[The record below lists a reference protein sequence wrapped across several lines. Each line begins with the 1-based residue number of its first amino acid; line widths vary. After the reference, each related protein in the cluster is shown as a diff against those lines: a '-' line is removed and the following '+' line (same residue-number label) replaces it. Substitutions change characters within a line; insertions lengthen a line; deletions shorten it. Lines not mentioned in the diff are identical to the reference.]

1 MIDRVFQVEGAQIGL
16 RVDRLLADQYPDL
29 SRSRLQSLI
38 DEGHVSLNGHS
49 FKSSYRVREGDTLE
63 INLPPAIP
71 LEAQPETIPLDIRY
85 EDSDLLVVNKPQ
97 GMVTHPAPGAHS
109 GTLVNAL
116 LAHCRDLSGIGG
128 VQRPGIVH
136 RLDKDTSGLMV
147 VAKNDLA
154 HLNLQSQISEKSAL
168 RQYMAVIRGHLPTP
182 EGKVDAPIGR
192 HPSDRIKMAIVEG
205 GRQAVTHYRLLEEY
219 PGYALVE
226 LTLETGRTHQIRVHL
241 ASLGHAVVGD
251 PAYGGRTTLPVKL
264 SGQALHA
271 FHLCFKH
278 PRTQE
283 QLEFFADPPEEFQ
296 KLLRYLR
303 RL

>member
-1 MIDRVFQVEGAQIGL
+1 MTARILQVEGDSIGL

-29 SRSRLQSLI
+29 SRSRLQTLI

-49 FKSSYRVREGDTLE
+49 FKSSYKVREGDTLE
-63 INLPPAIP
+63 ITLPPATP
-71 LEAQPETIPLDIRY
+71 LEALPEKIPVDIRY
-85 EDSDLLVVNKPQ
+85 EDSDLIVVNKAQ
-97 GMVTHPAPGAHS
+97 GMVTHPAPGSYS

-116 LAHCRDLSGIGG
+116 LAHCQDLSGIGG

-147 VAKNDLA
+147 VAKNDFS
-154 HLNLQSQISEKSAL
+154 HLNLQAQISEKSAL
-168 RQYMAVIRGHLPTP
+168 RQYLAVIRGHLPTL
-182 EGKVDAPIGR
+182 EGMVDAPIGR

-205 GRQAVTHYRLLEEY
+205 GRNAVTHYRMIEEFL
-219 PGYALVE
+219 GYSLVE

-241 ASLGHAVVGD
+241 ASLGHPVVGD
-251 PAYGGRTTLPVKL
+251 STYGGRTPLPVKL

-271 FHLCFKH
+271 FHLCFVH

-283 QLEFFADPPEEFQ
+283 PLEFFADPPEEFQ

-303 RL
+303 KL